1 MSDFHAFST
10 AIHARFNELAKG
22 ELFVVGSEQPTKEQ
36 PKTIKERLWDTYLES
51 FPAGTNPIFR
61 VNTEHDCA
69 CFWNTIV
76 CMTT

>member
-36 PKTIKERLWDTYLES
+36 PKTIKERPW
-51 FPAGTNPIFR
+51 
-61 VNTEHDCA
+61 
-69 CFWNTIV
+69 
-76 CMTT
+76 